1 MFELPLVVLVLLEQV
16 TVVELVHDGPELRL
30 GVAAEI
36 AEITHAE
43 RIQLAVAGLDDGDSF
58 LAGHHAVADVAG
70 SIVGGGGVAELGVFQ
85 PGMHQVRAGVDLVE
99 VLGVVDRFIN
109 SFYYFLN
116 KLPFQ
121 HLGKKIAPFLKN
133 SLFQLFL
140 TMAHLFVSAFGS
152 LFIFYLILTLILRLG
167 KLFCR
172 NYIIFSRF

>member
-1 MFELPLVVLVLLEQV
+1 MTIGLLFYQVCQIFAGFVVPLC
-16 TVVELVHDGPELRL
+16 RL
-30 GVAAEI
+30 KYVGK
-36 AEITHAE
+36 
-43 RIQLAVAGLDDGDSF
+43 LDGDVVIICRCLVTCCRSCVCCLCVSLCVSLCAAAAAGRQAHRHRRCQYF
-58 LAGHHAVADVAG
+58 LTSPSHL
-70 SIVGGGGVAELGVFQ
+70 S
-85 PGMHQVRAGVDLVE
+85 
-99 VLGVVDRFIN
+99 DRFIN

-140 TMAHLFVSAFGS
+140 TMAHLFVSAFGP

>member
-1 MFELPLVVLVLLEQV
+1 MTIGLLFYQVCQIFAGFVVPLCRLEYVGKLDGDVVIICRCLVPASAAFVSVFAPLPPQAA
-16 TVVELVHDGPELRL
+16 RL
-30 GVAAEI
+30 IAIVAASTTDNTFLI
-36 AEITHAE
+36 
-43 RIQLAVAGLDDGDSF
+43 RFLSF
-58 LAGHHAVADVAG
+58 FLTSPSHL
-70 SIVGGGGVAELGVFQ
+70 S
-85 PGMHQVRAGVDLVE
+85 
-99 VLGVVDRFIN
+99 DRFIN

>member
-1 MFELPLVVLVLLEQV
+1 MKS
-16 TVVELVHDGPELRL
+16 GIAI
-30 GVAAEI
+30 VAASTTDNTFLI
-36 AEITHAE
+36 
-43 RIQLAVAGLDDGDSF
+43 RFLSF
-58 LAGHHAVADVAG
+58 FLTSPSHL
-70 SIVGGGGVAELGVFQ
+70 S
-85 PGMHQVRAGVDLVE
+85 
-99 VLGVVDRFIN
+99 DRFIN

-172 NYIIFSRF
+172 NYIIFLDFSRFLCDIFVTILFIFYQHYRFNRSGCGNREETVYYFLRYFLCFYILFLYR

>member
-1 MFELPLVVLVLLEQV
+1 MTIGLLFYQVCQIFAGFVVPLCRLKYVGKLDGDVVIICRCLVTCCRSCVCCLCVSLCV
-16 TVVELVHDGPELRL
+16 SLCAARL
-30 GVAAEI
+30 IAIVAASTTDNTFLI
-36 AEITHAE
+36 
-43 RIQLAVAGLDDGDSF
+43 RFLSF
-58 LAGHHAVADVAG
+58 FLTSPSHL
-70 SIVGGGGVAELGVFQ
+70 S
-85 PGMHQVRAGVDLVE
+85 
-99 VLGVVDRFIN
+99 DRFIN

-140 TMAHLFVSAFGS
+140 TMAHLFVSAFGP

>member
-1 MFELPLVVLVLLEQV
+1 MPRHLLPFLRLLPLCQS
-16 TVVELVHDGPELRL
+16 LRRYPPQAARL
-30 GVAAEI
+30 IAIVAASTTDNTFLI
-36 AEITHAE
+36 
-43 RIQLAVAGLDDGDSF
+43 RFLSF
-58 LAGHHAVADVAG
+58 FLTSPSHL
-70 SIVGGGGVAELGVFQ
+70 S
-85 PGMHQVRAGVDLVE
+85 
-99 VLGVVDRFIN
+99 DRFIN

-167 KLFCR
+167 KLFCLKLY
-172 NYIIFSRF
+172 NFFSDFSRFLCVFL

>member
-1 MFELPLVVLVLLEQV
+1 MSGGIGDPAVRGARGGLFRPAAAVPASAAFVSVFVSVFAPLPPQAA
-16 TVVELVHDGPELRL
+16 RL
-30 GVAAEI
+30 IAIVAASTTDNTFLI
-36 AEITHAE
+36 
-43 RIQLAVAGLDDGDSF
+43 RFLSF
-58 LAGHHAVADVAG
+58 FLTSPSHL
-70 SIVGGGGVAELGVFQ
+70 S
-85 PGMHQVRAGVDLVE
+85 
-99 VLGVVDRFIN
+99 DRFIN

-172 NYIIFSRF
+172 NYIVFSRF

>member
-1 MFELPLVVLVLLEQV
+1 MEQRITSLLLPA
-16 TVVELVHDGPELRL
+16 PE
-30 GVAAEI
+30 
-36 AEITHAE
+36 
-43 RIQLAVAGLDDGDSF
+43 
-58 LAGHHAVADVAG
+58 
-70 SIVGGGGVAELGVFQ
+70 AEL
-85 PGMHQVRAGVDLVE
+85 E
-99 VLGVVDRFIN
+99 V
-109 SFYYFLN
+109 YYFLN

-152 LFIFYLILTLILRLG
+152 LFIFYLILTLILRLV